1 MEFMKWYKAYANLK
15 GHPKRYRF
23 EEALGVDHGLHYI
36 HLWFS
41 YIAEYAQDGDVTSF
55 SKKEIAKAC
64 EWQGDPQMFFDAL
77 SVGGFVDKVKG
88 GDGGSRLIAHDWFQ
102 ENERYIKENEKR
114 KPTGNPRV
122 TRKKPALE
130 EKRIEVREEKRKE
143 QDLTADAVP
152 LEVAIAPKVQEPHL
166 QMRDYWHSEFEKR
179 FKRKAAFIPAK
190 WLVEAEKALLS
201 QLTLSELKSRTH
213 NCLEDGYKTNPRYV
227 DFLKNNEDFAT
238 LRRFVIKGDPKEY
251 ESKRGKM
258 PPPPRVL
265 GEYNLPKF

>member
-1 MEFMKWYKAYANLK
+1 MGGWVKLHRSLLDNGLLCHPNANALFDWLLLTATYQDMNHPTKYGIIKINRGQVVIGRKILAQKLK
-15 GHPKRYRF
+15 QTEQKIRT
-23 EEALGVDHGLHYI
+23 ALELLEKQEIITIETTKHYSLI
-36 HLWFS
+36 TLTN
-41 YIAEYAQDGDVTSF
+41 YDKYQGEDEQATNEVTKPQPSLNQA
-55 SKKEIAKAC
+55 STTEQEVKKDKKVKKEK
-64 EWQGDPQMFFDAL
+64 
-77 SVGGFVDKVKG
+77 
-88 GDGGSRLIAHDWFQ
+88 
-102 ENERYIKENEKR
+102 
-114 KPTGNPRV
+114 
-122 TRKKPALE
+122 
-130 EKRIEVREEKRKE
+130 

-238 LRRFVIKGDPKEY
+238 LRRFVIKGDPREY

-258 PPPPRVL
+258 PPPPPIL
-265 GEYNLPKF
+265 GDFKLPSF